1 MGKPILGKVMGLGT
15 PILLVLVVF
24 EGLQVFTTST
34 LALECRL

>member
-24 EGLQVFTTST
+24 EGLQG
-34 LALECRL
+34 LHN